1 MAVYRSAATFTGTP
15 APELGTG
22 GTRLVLDCPHR
33 TTTLALIAAGAHIP
47 EMDLLRL
54 ALVRHDAE
62 EGCACTAPL
71 WQRCAVAEARL

>member
-1 MAVYRSAATFTGTP
+1 MSAATFTVSA
-15 APELGTG
+15 APELGAG
-22 GTRLVLDCPHR
+22 GTRLVLDCPHG

-62 EGCACTAPL
+62 EACTCTAAL

>member
-1 MAVYRSAATFTGTP
+1 MSAATFTVSA

-22 GTRLVLDCPHR
+22 GTRLVLDCRHG
-33 TTTLALIAAGAHIP
+33 TTTLVLIAAGAHIP
-47 EMDLLRL
+47 ETDLLRL

-62 EGCACTAPL
+62 EGCTCTAAL